1 MVSIQLKNISQIGSF
16 PQVGVKIKI
25 VRNHHPDNFPT
36 FEKQHIPTSGCPP
49 PFSNSWGTIAT
60 ARSKH
65 WELLLRCMA
74 PWKKRRNG
82 SALLGGDR
90 YHPLQC
96 RKASLGKN
104 TKNWASL
111 MWEMSHMSFFVV
123 YHIVG
128 TLMYIVIQTKIH
140 VGSFPNKDLS
150 RYTVP
155 KNIEFDSG
163 FTDELGRGFIK
174 ITLEKRGDSVDL
186 GVSLHSWFLFSG
198 WFEWKNSLQ
207 CKIFVGFMSYV
218 CNLNQ
223 IAI

>member
-1 MVSIQLKNISQIGSF
+1 MVSTQLKNISQIGSF

-90 YHPLQC
+90 YHPLQEHRIRQVDSRMNSDEDSSKLHW
-96 RKASLGKN
+96 RKG
-104 TKNWASL
+104 
-111 MWEMSHMSFFVV
+111 V
-123 YHIVG
+123 
-128 TLMYIVIQTKIH
+128 TLLILECH
-140 VGSFPNKDLS
+140 C
-150 RYTVP
+150 TVD
-155 KNIEFDSG
+155 FY
-163 FTDELGRGFIK
+163 FL
-174 ITLEKRGDSVDL
+174 VDL
-186 GVSLHSWFLFSG
+186 NETTLFSA
-198 WFEWKNSLQ
+198 KSL
-207 CKIFVGFMSYV
+207 
-218 CNLNQ
+218 
-223 IAI
+223 